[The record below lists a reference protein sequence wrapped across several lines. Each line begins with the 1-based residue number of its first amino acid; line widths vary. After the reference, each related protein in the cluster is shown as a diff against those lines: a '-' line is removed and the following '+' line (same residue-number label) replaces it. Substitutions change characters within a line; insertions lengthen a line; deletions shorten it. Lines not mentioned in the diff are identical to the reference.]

1 MACAITRRV
10 GIIMGRLARGRL
22 TPDREP
28 VLPAPLAEQLETIVE
43 DVLGDEPLTQP
54 QPALIDQEEANQR
67 IVVTGIGVVSPIGNT
82 LDAFWESLAK
92 GRPGISYNDL
102 VPNYRDYPC
111 HTAGLVR
118 EFDPRAFIE
127 MKEARR
133 MSRTSHFAVAA
144 GRMALED
151 SGLKVSAGNAD
162 EIGVVLGCG
171 STALPE
177 TEQTMRLMLAKG
189 GSKVSPFYITSALP
203 NMPACQLSIQL
214 GLRGYN
220 STIST
225 ACAAS
230 AQAIGEAAEVLI
242 RGDAEV
248 ILAGG
253 AEAPISELS
262 LASFCAL
269 RALSTLND
277 DPARASRPFDAT
289 RDGFVPAEGAAVLV
303 LETLAHAKARGARIY
318 AELLGYGVSSD
329 AYHVTAP
336 DPVGD
341 GAARAIS
348 RALRRAKLGPQQI
361 DYINA
366 HATSTPAGDASET
379 RAIKSIFGEYASTV
393 AISST
398 KSMTGHLTGA
408 AGALEAA
415 ATILALKHG
424 LLPPTINY
432 EEPDPECDLDYV
444 PNVARKAD
452 IQIALSNSFGF
463 GGQNAALVFR
473 KHQEYRMSPA
483 ELAIEAD
490 IQGRLDEQ

>member
-1 MACAITRRV
+1 
-10 GIIMGRLARGRL
+10 MGRAVRGPIE
-22 TPDREP
+22 PDREP
-28 VLPAPLAEQLETIVE
+28 VLPRPLAEQLETIVG
-43 DVLGDEPLTQP
+43 DVLGDEPLAEP
-54 QPALIDQEEANQR
+54 QPALINQQDSKQR
-67 IVVTGIGVVSPIGNT
+67 IVITGIGVVSPIGNT

-92 GRPGISYNDL
+92 GRSGIGYNEL

-111 HTAGLVR
+111 HTAGIVHH
-118 EFDPRAFIE
+118 FDPRAF
-127 MKEARR
+127 MDAKEARR
-133 MSRTSHFAVAA
+133 MSRTSLFSVAA
-144 GRMALED
+144 GRMALQD
-151 SGLKVSAGNAD
+151 SGLQVGAGNAD

-171 STALPE
+171 TTALPE
-177 TEQTMRLMLAKG
+177 TEQTMRLLLAKG

-230 AQAIGEAAEVLI
+230 SQAIGEAAEVLL
-242 RGDAEV
+242 RGDAEAV
-248 ILAGG
+248 LAGG
-253 AEAPISELS
+253 AEAQITELT

-269 RALSTLND
+269 RALSTHND

-289 RDGFVPAEGAAVLV
+289 RTGFVPGEGSAILV

-318 AELLGYGVSSD
+318 AELIGYGVSSD
-329 AYHVTAP
+329 AYHVTSP
-336 DPVGD
+336 DPVGE
-341 GAARAIS
+341 GAARAIV
-348 RALRRAKLGPQQI
+348 RALRRAKVSPQQI

-366 HATSTPAGDASET
+366 HATSTPAGDLSET
-379 RAIKSIFGEYASTV
+379 LAIKSVFGEYASTV
-393 AISST
+393 AISAT

-424 LLPPTINY
+424 LIPPTINY
-432 EEPDPECDLDYV
+432 EERDPQCDLDYV

-473 KHQEYRMSPA
+473 KHQEQRLSPA

>member
-1 MACAITRRV
+1 M
-10 GIIMGRLARGRL
+10 
-22 TPDREP
+22 
-28 VLPAPLAEQLETIVE
+28 PLAEQLETIVE
-43 DVLGDEPLTQP
+43 EVLGDEPLAQP
-54 QPALIDQEEANQR
+54 QPALIDQEDPKRR
-67 IVVTGIGVVSPIGNT
+67 IVVTGIGVISPIGNT

-92 GRPGISYNDL
+92 GHSGIGYNDL

-111 HTAGLVR
+111 HTAGIVR
-118 EFDPRAFIE
+118 NFDSRAFMDI
-127 MKEARR
+127 KEARR
-133 MSRTSHFAVAA
+133 MSRTAQFAVAA
-144 GRMALED
+144 GRMALAD
-151 SGLKVSAGNAD
+151 SGLEVRSDNTD

-171 STALPE
+171 TTALPE
-177 TEQTMRLMLAKG
+177 TEQTVRLMLAKG
-189 GSKVSPFYITSALP
+189 GSKVSPFYITAALP

-230 AQAIGEAAEVLI
+230 AQAIGEAAEVLL
-242 RGDAEV
+242 RGDADAV
-248 ILAGG
+248 LAGG
-253 AEAPISELS
+253 AEAPISELA

-269 RALSTLND
+269 RALSSHND

-289 RDGFVPAEGAAVLV
+289 RNGFVPAEGSAVLV

-318 AELLGYGVSSD
+318 AELMGYGVSSD

-341 GAARAIS
+341 GAARAMV
-348 RALRRAKLGPQQI
+348 RALRRAKVSPQQI

-366 HATSTPAGDASET
+366 HATSTPVGDASET
-379 RAIKSIFGEYASTV
+379 LAIKKVFGEYASTV
-393 AISST
+393 AISAS

-415 ATILALKHG
+415 ATVLALKHG
-424 LLPPTINY
+424 LIPPTINY
-432 EEPDPECDLDYV
+432 EERDPACDLDYV

-473 KHQEYRMSPA
+473 KYQEQRLSPA
-483 ELAIEAD
+483 ELAIQAD
-490 IQGRLDEQ
+490 LEGRLDEQ

>member
-1 MACAITRRV
+1 VRR
-10 GIIMGRLARGRL
+10 
-22 TPDREP
+22 D
-28 VLPAPLAEQLETIVE
+28 
-43 DVLGDEPLTQP
+43 
-54 QPALIDQEEANQR
+54 
-67 IVVTGIGVVSPIGNT
+67 
-82 LDAFWESLAK
+82 
-92 GRPGISYNDL
+92 
-102 VPNYRDYPC
+102 
-111 HTAGLVR
+111 
-118 EFDPRAFIE
+118 
-127 MKEARR
+127 
-133 MSRTSHFAVAA
+133 
-144 GRMALED
+144 
-151 SGLKVSAGNAD
+151 NAD

-171 STALPE
+171 TTAFPE
-177 TEQTMRLMLAKG
+177 TEHAARLMVEKG
-189 GSKVSPFYITSALP
+189 GAKISPFYITSALP
-203 NMPACQLSIQL
+203 NMPACQISIQL

-230 AQAIGEAAEVLI
+230 AQAIGEASEVLL

-248 ILAGG
+248 VLAGG
-253 AEAPISELS
+253 TEAPITELA
-262 LASFCAL
+262 LAAFCAV
-269 RALSTLND
+269 RALSTHND
-277 DPARASRPFDAT
+277 DPERASRPFDAT
-289 RDGFVPAEGAAVLV
+289 RSGFVPSEGAAVLV

-341 GAARAIS
+341 GAARAMV
-348 RALRRAKLGPQQI
+348 RALRRAKVTPQQI

-366 HATSTPAGDASET
+366 HATATPVGDASET
-379 RAIKSIFGEYASTV
+379 LAIKSVLGEYASTV

-424 LLPPTINY
+424 LIPPTINY
-432 EEPDPECDLDYV
+432 EVRDPECDLDYV

-463 GGQNAALVFR
+463 GGQNATLVFR
-473 KHQEYRMSPA
+473 KHQERQMSPGELAVEA
-483 ELAIEAD
+483 ELD
-490 IQGRLDEQ
+490 QWLDEQ

>member
-1 MACAITRRV
+1 MRQASQGRV
-10 GIIMGRLARGRL
+10 IK
-22 TPDREP
+22 PEFDP
-28 VLPAPLAEQLETIVE
+28 VLPAPLEEQLATIVE
-43 DVLGDEPLTQP
+43 DVLGDAPLAEPL
-54 QPALIDQEEANQR
+54 PALIGDEGADRR
-67 IVVTGIGVVSPIGNT
+67 IVVTGIGVVSPIGAT
-82 LDAFWESLAK
+82 LQTFWESLAM
-92 GRPGISYNDL
+92 GRSGISYNDL

-111 HTAGLVR
+111 HTAGIVR
-118 EFDPRAFIE
+118 GFDPRDF
-127 MKEARR
+127 MDFKEARR
-133 MSRTSHFAVAA
+133 MSRTAQFGVAA

-151 SGLKVSAGNAD
+151 SGLQVRSDSAD
-162 EIGVVLGCG
+162 EIGVVMGCG
-171 STALPE
+171 TTALPE
-177 TEQTMRLMLAKG
+177 TDQTMRVLLSKG

-203 NMPACQLSIQL
+203 NMPACQISIQL

-230 AQAIGEAAEVLI
+230 AQAIGEGAEVLL

-248 ILAGG
+248 VLAGG
-253 AEAPISELS
+253 AEAPLTELS
-262 LASFCAL
+262 LAAFCAI
-269 RALSTLND
+269 RALSTHND

-289 RDGFVPAEGAAVLV
+289 RNGFVPGEGAAVLV
-303 LETLAHAKARGARIY
+303 LETLAHARRRGARIY

-341 GAARAIS
+341 GAVRAML
-348 RALRRAKLGPQQI
+348 RALRRSKVTPQQI

-366 HATSTPAGDASET
+366 HATATPVGDAAET
-379 RAIKSIFGEYASTV
+379 QAIKSVFGEYASTV

-415 ATILALKHG
+415 AMILALKHG
-424 LLPPTINY
+424 VIPPTINY
-432 EEPDPECDLDYV
+432 EVPDPACDLDYV
-444 PNVARKAD
+444 TNQARPAP

-463 GGQNAALVFR
+463 GGQNATLIFQ
-473 KHQEYRMSPA
+473 KHQERHLSPA
-483 ELAIEAD
+483 ELAIEAEID
-490 IQGRLDEQ
+490 VRLDEQ

>member
-1 MACAITRRV
+1 MPT
-10 GIIMGRLARGRL
+10 
-22 TPDREP
+22 
-28 VLPAPLAEQLETIVE
+28 PLAEQLETIVGE
-43 DVLGDEPLTQP
+43 VLGDEPLAQP
-54 QPALIDQEEANQR
+54 EPAFVGEQDAQRR

-82 LDAFWESLAK
+82 LDAFWESLSK
-92 GRPGISYNDL
+92 GRSGVGYNDL

-118 EFDPRAFIE
+118 DFDPRAFMDI
-127 MKEARR
+127 KEARR
-133 MSRTSHFAVAA
+133 MSRTSHYAVAA
-144 GRMALED
+144 GRMALAD
-151 SGLKVSAGNAD
+151 SGLEIHAANAD

-177 TEQTMRLMLAKG
+177 TEQTLRLMVAKG

-230 AQAIGEAAEVLI
+230 AQAIGEAAEVLL

-248 ILAGG
+248 VLAGG
-253 AEAPISELS
+253 AEAPICELT

-269 RALSTLND
+269 RALSTHNE
-277 DPARASRPFDAT
+277 DPSRASRPFDAT
-289 RDGFVPAEGAAVLV
+289 RAGFVPAEGSAVLV

-341 GAARAIS
+341 GAARAMI
-348 RALRRAKLGPQQI
+348 RALRRAKVTPQQI

-366 HATSTPAGDASET
+366 HATSTPAGDLSET
-379 RAIKSIFGEYASTV
+379 LAIKKVFGEYASTL

-415 ATILALKHG
+415 ATIMALKHG
-424 LLPPTINY
+424 LIPPTINY

-444 PNVARKAD
+444 PNVARKAEL
-452 IQIALSNSFGF
+452 QIALSNSFGF
-463 GGQNAALVFR
+463 GGQNATLVFKKYQDQR
-473 KHQEYRMSPA
+473 LSPA
-483 ELAIEAD
+483 ELAIEAELE
-490 IQGRLDEQ
+490 GRLDEQ

>member
-1 MACAITRRV
+1 MPHV
-10 GIIMGRLARGRL
+10 PHGRNLE
-22 TPDREP
+22 PDREP
-28 VLPAPLAEQLETIVE
+28 VLPAPLEHQLETIVE
-43 DVLGDEPLTQP
+43 EVLGDAPITQP
-54 QPALIDQEEANQR
+54 EPALLQEENADRR
-67 IVVTGIGVVSPIGNT
+67 IVVTGIGVVSPIGAT
-82 LDAFWESLAK
+82 LDTFWESLAA
-92 GRPGISYNDL
+92 GRSGLSYNDL

-111 HTAGLVR
+111 HTAGIVR
-118 EFDPRAFIE
+118 GFEPQAFIDL
-127 MKEARR
+127 KESRR
-133 MSRTSHFAVAA
+133 MSRASRFAVAA
-144 GRMALED
+144 ARMAVED
-151 SGLKVSAGNAD
+151 AALNVRRDNAD

-171 STALPE
+171 TTAFPE
-177 TEQTMRLMLAKG
+177 TEHAARLMVEKG
-189 GSKVSPFYITSALP
+189 GAKISPFYITSALP
-203 NMPACQLSIQL
+203 NMPACQISIQL

-230 AQAIGEAAEVLI
+230 AQAIGEASEVLL

-248 ILAGG
+248 VLAGG
-253 AEAPISELS
+253 TEAPITELA
-262 LASFCAL
+262 LAAFCAV
-269 RALSTLND
+269 RALSTHND
-277 DPARASRPFDAT
+277 DPERASRPFDAT
-289 RDGFVPAEGAAVLV
+289 RSGFVPSEGAAVLV

-341 GAARAIS
+341 GAARAMV
-348 RALRRAKLGPQQI
+348 RALRRAKVTPQQI

-366 HATSTPAGDASET
+366 HATATPVGDASET
-379 RAIKSIFGEYASTV
+379 LAIKSVLGEYASTV

-424 LLPPTINY
+424 LIPPTINY
-432 EEPDPECDLDYV
+432 EVRDPECDLDYV

-463 GGQNAALVFR
+463 GGQNATLVFR
-473 KHQEYRMSPA
+473 KHQERQMSPGELAVEA
-483 ELAIEAD
+483 ELD
-490 IQGRLDEQ
+490 QWLDEQ